1 MSAAAAALALRQ
13 QGASSSGPR
22 VDGPPGQVE
31 GDTDLREERAP
42 IVLSGEEQA
51 RENAAMARDSA
62 HFFDGVLHVASGAG
76 GADVQR
82 TVDRMQQAVDRV
94 KGNVDS
100 VLPQLKQLAGQFE
113 AFSTEFEGKLL
124 DLTEHVRQ
132 SSKKRI
138 LRWRFGRGGR

>member
-76 GADVQR
+76 GAGVQR
-82 TVDRMQQAVDRV
+82 AVDSRRQAVDRMQG
-94 KGNVDS
+94 KFDS
-100 VLPQLKQLAGQFE
+100 VLPLLKELAGQLE
-113 AFSTEFEGKLL
+113 AFSTEFEG
-124 DLTEHVRQ
+124 
-132 SSKKRI
+132 
-138 LRWRFGRGGR
+138 